1 MEEIIKVLKENNKYS
16 ISNFGYIIKNK
27 DNTKVY
33 TRIANGY
40 LVFRY
45 IINGQT
51 YNYLVHRLVAKYFVD
66 NPYAFTDVHHIDGNK
81 TNNRAD
87 NLEWIDCLEH
97 HNKDIHIQ
105 TSYENAKPYMKPLL
119 QYNRYG
125 ELVGEYESIK
135 EAGRLTGINTAN
147 IGQAANPNSK
157 LKSAGGYVWKYK
169 SKQD

>member
-1 MEEIIKVLKENNKYS
+1 M
-16 ISNFGYIIKNK
+16 
-27 DNTKVY
+27 
-33 TRIANGY
+33 
-40 LVFRY
+40 
-45 IINGQT
+45 
-51 YNYLVHRLVAKYFVD
+51 
-66 NPYAFTDVHHIDGNK
+66 
-81 TNNRAD
+81 
-87 NLEWIDCLEH
+87 EWIDCLEH

-169 SKQD
+169 SKQN